1 MWARTSK
8 RVRECV
14 YVRDAWQ
21 GVNGWILRDW
31 VCTRVTVC
39 EYEWI
44 LKHYPRMNVARI
56 KACNRVTIRWVSF
69 ILAATQWYHFS
80 RVVIF
85 PFACVPFRVGRGAAA
100 FELEERERKSNGQV
114 YKKNYYLTDN
124 SLFLAIRRKHELEDE
139 NNYRSLAAVNL
150 TCYLQLVCTIIQ

>member
-1 MWARTSK
+1 MSENKK

-14 YVRDAWQ
+14 YMYVRDAWQ

-85 PFACVPFRVGRGAAA
+85 PFACVPFRVARGATA

-114 YKKNYYLTDN
+114 YKNTMT
-124 SLFLAIRRKHELEDE
+124 SRITRFFLAIRR
-139 NNYRSLAAVNL
+139 YRSLAAVNL

>member
-1 MWARTSK
+1 MSACEREQAS
-8 RVRECV
+8 ECV

-56 KACNRVTIRWVSF
+56 KACNRVTIRCIFSV

-85 PFACVPFRVGRGAAA
+85 PFACDRPGIKPRSGRWPTCLGSCEATGSTWQKILIYRNTCIT
-100 FELEERERKSNGQV
+100 LEITINHLKSTTNNKQ
-114 YKKNYYLTDN
+114 L
-124 SLFLAIRRKHELEDE
+124 KH
-139 NNYRSLAAVNL
+139 S
-150 TCYLQLVCTIIQ
+150 